1 MARCCS
7 TTTTRQQRTMAPS
20 LIRCVNEINERGWR
34 LSIGVRSYCSV
45 ASSTWDL
52 GKASRSELPHSL
64 EVRMRHALLASPED
78 LNLHCLQMTTQPR
91 VLPRQ
96 LEQGTHSETASPDTH
111 RETAHHH
118 SKQKINP
125 AYSGMLVELQTQ
137 ARRNKA

>member
-91 VLPRQ
+91 ALLRQ
-96 LEQGTHSETASPDTH
+96 LEQVTHSETPHQTRTERRQTGVQRRRRTD
-111 RETAHHH
+111 
-118 SKQKINP
+118 
-125 AYSGMLVELQTQ
+125 SGMLVELQTQ
-137 ARRNKA
+137 ARRDKA